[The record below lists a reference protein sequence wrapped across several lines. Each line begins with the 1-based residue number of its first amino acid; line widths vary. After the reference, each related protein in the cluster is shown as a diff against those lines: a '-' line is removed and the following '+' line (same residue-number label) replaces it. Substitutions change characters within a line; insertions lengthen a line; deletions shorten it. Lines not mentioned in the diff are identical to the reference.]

1 MPVHTKDV
9 SKELQLDPKVRKQIM
24 QRLSKEKLQKML
36 EQMFLP
42 VFLRKML
49 KASIYERAYSWNQ
62 CIFP

>member
-1 MPVHTKDV
+1 MPVHTEDV
-9 SKELQLDPKVRKQIM
+9 SNELQLDPKVRKQIM

-49 KASIYERAYSWNQ
+49 KAYI
-62 CIFP
+62 